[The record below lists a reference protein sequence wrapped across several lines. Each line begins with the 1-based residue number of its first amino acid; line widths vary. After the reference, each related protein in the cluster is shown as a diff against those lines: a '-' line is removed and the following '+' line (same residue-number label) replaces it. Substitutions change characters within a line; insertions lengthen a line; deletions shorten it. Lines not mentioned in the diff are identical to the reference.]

1 MSNPVLE
8 RKTAALSGRG
18 ATVQGIAMITLLD
31 LGFVV
36 AAAMMAWQHPE
47 LNMVWHIEK
56 SKTGRTHLPGFCFF
70 AISRNISIHAEFNT
84 FMTFCNFILI

>member
-1 MSNPVLE
+1 MKCE
-8 RKTAALSGRG
+8 AGRCYDQGRGGRQKIAALSGHG

-47 LNMVWHIEK
+47 LNMIRHIEK
-56 SKTGRTHLPGFCFF
+56 TKPGE
-70 AISRNISIHAEFNT
+70 H
-84 FMTFCNFILI
+84 

>member
-8 RKTAALSGRG
+8 RKTAALSGHG

-36 AAAMMAWQHPE
+36 AAATMAWQHPE

-56 SKTGRTHLPGFCFF
+56 TKPGEHIFPVF
-70 AISRNISIHAEFNT
+70 AF
-84 FMTFCNFILI
+84 LQ

>member
-8 RKTAALSGRG
+8 RKTAALSGHG

-56 SKTGRTHLPGFCFF
+56 TKPRGHIFPVFTLFEMR
-70 AISRNISIHAEFNT
+70 
-84 FMTFCNFILI
+84 